1 LSPVNREQILNKVK
15 QWAAQSGF
23 EFTSISDS
31 KHDFV
36 IEVSETKNLPDL
48 QIIHERPDAAF
59 VLVVGL
65 VKIPESDRTILKNLN
80 RKRFDEFIWDIKLR
94 LLLAG
99 VDFTVMGDE
108 YDPDAWEIQRRLFL
122 VDTSINNFHEAYSR
136 VKNALIGII
145 WSYKRELGPMAGTAG
160 SDECQDIA
168 DIGELTVSEMD
179 RAEKVM
185 NTMTNTSIIMMSS
198 LMGGITQAMMETMG
212 TVASGMA
219 GAMGG
224 EEAGEEVSKEFEQKL
239 PEVDEKMKEMISEMR
254 KDVYAQ
260 MDQKRGEIEPYLA
273 DPAFDLGPEIVDR
286 YDFGLTKL
294 SEELDDGTLARYA
307 QLLVSE
313 DPNFSEMFE
322 ALTDWMNTLPKFPD
336 KSE

>member
-1 LSPVNREQILNKVK
+1 
-15 QWAAQSGF
+15 
-23 EFTSISDS
+23 
-31 KHDFV
+31 
-36 IEVSETKNLPDL
+36 
-48 QIIHERPDAAF
+48 
-59 VLVVGL
+59 
-65 VKIPESDRTILKNLN
+65 
-80 RKRFDEFIWDIKLR
+80 
-94 LLLAG
+94 
-99 VDFTVMGDE
+99 
-108 YDPDAWEIQRRLFL
+108 
-122 VDTSINNFHEAYSR
+122 
-136 VKNALIGII
+136 
-145 WSYKRELGPMAGTAG
+145 
-160 SDECQDIA
+160 
-168 DIGELTVSEMD
+168 
-179 RAEKVM
+179 
-185 NTMTNTSIIMMSS
+185 
-198 LMGGITQAMMETMG
+198 MG